1 MNYEDTD
8 HITLDGST
16 NQYECKHCGTV
27 QPPPEMP
34 CPINIMIDAMDV
46 FIADHKDCP
55 APAQET
61 VMTDYILGF
70 DAGCDYIMR
79 EIELFERN
87 GPLYAKT
94 IPALLAH
101 LRMETT
107 EVGKVPRK

>member
-8 HITLDGST
+8 HITLDGGT

-70 DAGCDYIMR
+70 DAGYDYVLR
-79 EIELFERN
+79 EIERWQGEVGQDL
-87 GPLYAKT
+87 GV
-94 IPALLAH
+94 LLAH
-101 LRMETT
+101 LRMESKQGRETT
-107 EVGKVPRK
+107 